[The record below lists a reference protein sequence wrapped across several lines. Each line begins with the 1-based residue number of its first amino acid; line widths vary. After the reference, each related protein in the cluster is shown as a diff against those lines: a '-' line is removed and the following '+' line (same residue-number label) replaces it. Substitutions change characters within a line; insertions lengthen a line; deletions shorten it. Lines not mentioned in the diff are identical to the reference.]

1 MVPCYY
7 TVASSTGVRRWELH
21 TFCDASKD
29 AIGAVSYL
37 RTVQHNGSI
46 KVSFVFGKAKL
57 VPSHATTI
65 PHLELSVAT
74 LGIEIAELINHELD
88 VKPDV
93 VAYYSDS
100 RVVLRYITN
109 ETQELDV
116 KPDVVAYYSDS
127 RVVLGY
133 ITNETQRFYVFFI
146 LLFKIYFIKHK
157 QKKMLQQIKR

>member
-1 MVPCYY
+1 M
-7 TVASSTGVRRWELH
+7 
-21 TFCDASKD
+21 
-29 AIGAVSYL
+29 
-37 RTVQHNGSI
+37 
-46 KVSFVFGKAKL
+46 SFVFGKAKL

-109 ETQELDV
+109 ETQ
-116 KPDVVAYYSDS
+116 
-127 RVVLGY
+127 
-133 ITNETQRFYVFFI
+133 RFYVFFI